1 MHAIFPNAVTQAPI
15 AAANLLGA
23 NQTYAGAEA
32 MNSLKHLGV
41 PVVAIGTIEAPDEIL
56 RWQREDAVRSVYLR
70 GGTII
75 GAQVAGDIH
84 AVGVYRALMLR
95 RADVSVFGS
104 RLVEPGFGVGD
115 ITWDSLRA
123 VPAPSAR

>member
-1 MHAIFPNAVTQAPI
+1 
-15 AAANLLGA
+15 
-23 NQTYAGAEA
+23 

-41 PVVAIGTIEAPDEIL
+41 PVVAIGTIDAPDEIL
-56 RWQREDAVRSVYLR
+56 RWQDGVAVRSVYLR

-115 ITWDSLRA
+115 ITWDALHE
-123 VPAPSAR
+123 VPVPSAR